1 MSSTALRAF
10 GPWVISLVGIL
21 IGMALIVT
29 TPPARVPVGFRV
41 EDGLSYLLLPL
52 TSITIGAIVGGTI
65 GITYALISDDDKVFT
80 PPVEMILYGGGGF
93 AIGALSGLGIYTVT
107 HRVY

>member
-52 TSITIGAIVGGTI
+52 TSTTIGAIVAWRRPHNAVGWLVA
-65 GITYALISDDDKVFT
+65 ALGWMT
-80 PPVEMILYGGGGF
+80 
-93 AIGALSGLGIYTVT
+93 
-107 HRVY
+107 RWQ